1 MFSPGSYQS
10 EEVWP
15 QLARSPYPPSPFCLG
30 QASPLSSSP
39 SQFLF
44 AKQLTQICSISPP
57 SAPGALCKPDQP
69 NTQARIHRNV
79 SKHARAVCFF
89 VFVFSLFPSS
99 PRHQH
104 LYLTNGAPN
113 AEGKKGRGRQPA
125 PARTAP
131 PNQVTASPRRSGFG
145 AGGARGAA
153 GFSSTVA
160 VRPRGAKGPRL

>member
-69 NTQARIHRNV
+69 NTHSLARIHRNV
-79 SKHARAVCFF
+79 SKHARSVCFF
-89 VFVFSLFPSS
+89 PFFRAALSASTCILQMEHPT
-99 PRHQH
+99 P
-104 LYLTNGAPN
+104 
-113 AEGKKGRGRQPA
+113 RGRRAEEGSRLRLAQHHQTRSPPA
-125 PARTAP
+125 PDARVLGPEALGALRVSAAP
-131 PNQVTASPRRSGFG
+131 WR
-145 AGGARGAA
+145 
-153 GFSSTVA
+153 
-160 VRPRGAKGPRL
+160 